1 MKNYKKN
8 ARQRQLKRRR
18 GMLVMTLLCII
29 ISGGIAFGGLL
40 VDAHNE
46 QPVPTSYQYYK
57 SITIEPGDTLWSIAQ
72 EYRGTMD
79 TDDYVKEIKQLN
91 GLQSDCL
98 QESRNLMII
107 YFDTEYL
114 N

>member
-1 MKNYKKN
+1 M
-8 ARQRQLKRRR
+8 A
-18 GMLVMTLLCII
+18 LLCVI
-29 ISGGIAFGGLL
+29 ISGGILFGGLL

-57 SITIEPGDTLWSIAQ
+57 SITIESGDTLWSIAQ
-72 EYRGTMD
+72 KYKGTMD
-79 TDDYVKEIKQLN
+79 TDSYVKEIKQLN
-91 GLQSDCL
+91 GLQSDRL
-98 QESRNLMII
+98 QESQKLMII